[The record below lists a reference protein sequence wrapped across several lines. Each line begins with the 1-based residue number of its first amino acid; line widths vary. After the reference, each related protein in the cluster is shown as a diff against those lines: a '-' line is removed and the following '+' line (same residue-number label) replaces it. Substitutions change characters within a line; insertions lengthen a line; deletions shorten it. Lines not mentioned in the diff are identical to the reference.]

1 MSGSQKVLKVFG
13 VLELLIAVYYA
24 YLGIAGESAASFV
37 SAALYLLAGILL
49 LAAAK
54 DAKKAGGA
62 WLITLVDLILSI
74 AELGLGL
81 SGGAD
86 GSLFIGC
93 GIAIVLNLIAFIA
106 ANNVKRQGKQQNH
119 M

>member
-1 MSGSQKVLKVFG
+1 MSRSQKVLNVFG
-13 VLELLIAVYYA
+13 ILELLVAAYYA
-24 YLGIAGESAASFV
+24 YLGIVGGSAASFV

-74 AELGLGL
+74 AEFGFAL

-86 GSLFIGC
+86 GSVFIGC
-93 GIAIVLNLIAFIA
+93 IVAIVLNLIAFIA
-106 ANNVKRQGKQQNH
+106 ANNVRKQGSNV
-119 M
+119 